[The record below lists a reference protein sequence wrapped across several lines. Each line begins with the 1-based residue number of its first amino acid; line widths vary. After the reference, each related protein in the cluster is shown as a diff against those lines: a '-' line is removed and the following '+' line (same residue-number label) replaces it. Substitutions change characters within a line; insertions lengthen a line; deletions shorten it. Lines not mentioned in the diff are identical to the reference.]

1 MGRCAIKNRRKEWRK
16 SEKDTLTEGKGHFT
30 ILRMKRDIF
39 QQITQDQIFVL
50 DGAMGTNLASA
61 GMPANGCTEQWVC
74 EHPRIV
80 QELQKQYLDAGTVI
94 LYAATFGANRARL
107 SSYGLEDEIVRYN
120 TVPVQIAK
128 EIAVP
133 GQHIVAGDISMSTMM
148 IDFEEEDEVEEMKE
162 VFREQARILEDAGVD
177 ILVVETMINLDEA
190 KTAVAAAR
198 EVSDL
203 PIMATMTFES
213 NGFTLYGN
221 SPEQA
226 AEVLA
231 EAGADAVGANC
242 STGPDKMIPVVE
254 KMASAV
260 KLPIIAKP
268 NAGTPQPGPNGTVFY
283 NMLEDEFAVYIAQ
296 LVEAGANL
304 VGGCCGTTPEYIRKI
319 NCLSQNMSFVSKR

>member
-1 MGRCAIKNRRKEWRK
+1 M
-16 SEKDTLTEGKGHFT
+16 TEESIHFT
-30 ILRMKRDIF
+30 IPRMKRDIF

-50 DGAMGTNLASA
+50 DGAMGTNLVSA
-61 GMPANGCTEQWVC
+61 GMPSSGCTEQWVC
-74 EHPRIV
+74 EHPDV
-80 QELQKQYLDAGTVI
+80 VKKLQKQYLDAGTII

-107 SSYGLEDEIVRYN
+107 ESHGLENEIVRFN

-128 EIAVP
+128 EITIP
-133 GQHIVAGDISMSTMM
+133 GQHIVAGDISMSTLMT
-148 IDFEEEDEVEEMKE
+148 DFEEEEDVEELMD
-162 VFREQARILEDAGVD
+162 VFREQSCILVEAGVD

-190 KTAVAAAR
+190 KTAVRAAR
-198 EVSDL
+198 EVCDL

-213 NGFTLYGN
+213 NGYTLYGN
-221 SPEQA
+221 TPEEA
-226 AEVLA
+226 AQVLA

-254 KMASAV
+254 KMANAV

-283 NMLEDEFAVYIAQ
+283 NMLEDEFAVYMAQ

-304 VGGCCGTTPEYIRKI
+304 IGGCCGTTPDYIRKI
-319 NCLSQNMSFVSKR
+319 NCLSQNMSFESKR